1 MVGFWPYT
9 ITLHGAPL
17 RPCHLFLPFSA
28 FRLPQLHTSTSS
40 KHPLAVRLQGTKH
53 VPIMTSKTG
62 DHESPQ
68 TLATSKATD
77 LKASAQRV
85 PPPETPEAIQT
96 RFRVIAA
103 FWAVII
109 FLGFPI
115 WWKTTSIYRAHLPIQ
130 DMADWADGK
139 VRRAWGR
146 ENECAFLRAQFLTLI
161 VIDMS
166 PGFPA

>member
-1 MVGFWPYT
+1 MVLGR
-9 ITLHGAPL
+9 IL
-17 RPCHLFLPFSA
+17 RESSSSAVPPVPPFSA
-28 FRLPQLHTSTSS
+28 FRLPQLHTSSTSS
-40 KHPLAVRLQGTKH
+40 KHLALAVRLQGTKH

-68 TLATSKATD
+68 TSATSKAAD
-77 LKASAQRV
+77 LKPSAQRV
-85 PPPETPEAIQT
+85 PAPETPEAIQT

-139 VRRAWGR
+139 VCLYLEEG
-146 ENECAFLRAQFLTLI
+146 E
-161 VIDMS
+161 
-166 PGFPA
+166 

>member
-1 MVGFWPYT
+1 MLMLGP
-9 ITLHGAPL
+9 ILHGGEGGPPL
-17 RPCHLFLPFSA
+17 GVPPVPPFSA
-28 FRLPQLHTSTSS
+28 FTPRLYASNSS
-40 KHPLAVRLQGTKH
+40 KHSALAVHLQGTKH
-53 VPIMTSKTG
+53 VPIMTSQIG

-68 TLATSKATD
+68 TSATSKAD
-77 LKASAQRV
+77 LKSSTQRV

-139 VRRAWGR
+139 VGHCLWKEEGMRPLK
-146 ENECAFLRAQFLTLI
+146 EPST
-161 VIDMS
+161 
-166 PGFPA
+166 